1 MPKPPSSPVQAT
13 RWLAK
18 ARAHLIVWIS
28 TLTPP
33 PNANAQAG
41 ANNSYMNAALLLL
54 AVATTTTT
62 STHAFIVP
70 PQSHAVARPTATRL
84 AAFSPQTQIDDLESK
99 LTPSLGTFLR
109 LASTVLIGGAYFSS
123 PIMTNAVESI
133 VSTTTLSSL
142 PSSSVLVADKTVM
155 ESTCLGFGCGSYNG
169 PDYGGAPKLETGEAN
184 VDMPAFLKL
193 VDEKKVEKVELSDGG
208 NVAYAYI
215 MKEGGKEGG
224 AATTT
229 ERVRIG
235 EGFPIENGKTWSSP
249 LWVVRILKDKQ
260 IPYTLGFDLSGAAKM
275 TRTVPRFF

>member
-1 MPKPPSSPVQAT
+1 MILTIPMLIPTPNSHAQSGAAT
-13 RWLAK
+13 M
-18 ARAHLIVWIS
+18 
-28 TLTPP
+28 
-33 PNANAQAG
+33 
-41 ANNSYMNAALLLL
+41 YAALLLL
-54 AVATTTTT
+54 AMATTTTT
-62 STHAFIVP
+62 ITYAFTVTP
-70 PQSHAVARPTATRL
+70 PPHAVARPIITRL
-84 AAFSPQTQIDDLESK
+84 AVFSPQNQNDDLESK
-99 LTPSLGTFLR
+99 LTPSFSTFLR
-109 LASTVLIGGAYFSS
+109 LASTVFIGGAYFSS
-123 PIMTNAVESI
+123 PVVTNAVERV
-133 VSTTTLSSL
+133 VSTKTLISF
-142 PSSSVLVADKTVM
+142 PSSTVLVADKTVM

-193 VDEKKVEKVELSDGG
+193 IDEKKIERVELLEGA

-215 MKEGGKEGG
+215 EKEEG

-275 TRTVPRFF
+275 TRTVPRFFD